1 MSTPAPVAARRQLL
15 HVWDDTYNFI
25 DALAHRWLS
34 ESLSYSYSYSYDD
47 DFKPFVFTSSSVLIA
62 RVPPLSDNVTS
73 TGDAFEAIDTTR
85 RGLLSAAAEGVA
97 SVPLRLNSNRM
108 GGVGTGT
115 EALHVHAGSFWYT
128 VGAYVSNI
136 WSPGVYG
143 VQERL
148 WSSGTR
154 GVLSLFYDPVAR
166 AVVAYTHTDGLWGGN
181 IDIHVS
187 FLSSFGTSDY
197 DYLSSDWSE
206 SASGDYILVVTTDS
220 NYPQYYSDELMSAL
234 EECGGSSIMNTLP
247 TYNGDWHAFPYIL
260 VGQCGKGL
268 GAGWSAD
275 RGLEIAG
282 DSEWSQLD
290 LEVRDLAM
298 ACGVKGCVGLYNE

>member
-15 HVWDDTYNFI
+15 HFEGGDGAYGLIDT
-25 DALAHRWLS
+25 LAHRWLS
-34 ESLSYSYSYSYDD
+34 ESLSYS
-47 DFKPFVFTSSSVLIA
+47 FEFQPFVFTSSSTLVA
-62 RVPPLSDNVTS
+62 RVPSLSDNVTL

-85 RGLLSAAAEGVA
+85 RGLMGTAAEQVT

-108 GGVGTGT
+108 GGAGTGT
-115 EALHVHAGSFWYT
+115 EALHVHAGSIWYS

-154 GVLSLFYDPVAR
+154 GVLSLFYDPISR
-166 AVVAYTHTDGLWGGN
+166 AVVAYTHTSWLSEDN

-187 FLSSFGTSDY
+187 FLSSLGANDY

-206 SASGDYILVVTTDS
+206 LASGDYILVVTTDS
-220 NYPQYYSDELMSAL
+220 NYKQYFSDTLTSAL
-234 EECGGSSIMNTLP
+234 EECGGSSLMNTLP
-247 TYNGDWHAFPYIL
+247 SYNGDWHAFPYIL

-268 GAGWSAD
+268 SAGWSAA

-282 DSEWSQLD
+282 GSEWSQLD

-298 ACGVKGCVGLYNE
+298 ACGVKGCFGLFNVE